1 MAARVD
7 SDSSELEFRMQAHIK
22 PNVLKQVTEMVMLG
36 ILQPLDQSLMSAL
49 FWETDGDGIT
59 TKRFSRNSLAKLLN
73 TTAWLVRRALRRL
86 ESVGLLARAD
96 RPYKGKGTIWKVV
109 GKAIYKKIKQRE
121 SQRKQHRAQKRR
133 GKRSYARLE
142 GQTVRRTV
150 KKAAPPKPAPVF
162 VEPELSDEEKRS
174 MAEFEQARE
183 AGGTGGVLA
192 LLKKKLRGG

>member
-1 MAARVD
+1 
-7 SDSSELEFRMQAHIK
+7 MQVSIK
-22 PNVLKQVTEMVMLG
+22 PNVLKQVSELVMLG
-36 ILQPLDQSLMSAL
+36 VLQPLDQSLMSAL
-49 FWETDGDGIT
+49 FWNTDGDGIT
-59 TKRFSRNSLAKLLN
+59 TKRYSRNSLAKLLN
-73 TTAWLVRRALRRL
+73 TTVWLVRGALRRL

-96 RPYKGKGTIWKVV
+96 RPYKGKGTIWQVV

-142 GQTVRRTV
+142 GQTVR
-150 KKAAPPKPAPVF
+150 KSYSKPKPAPVC

-174 MAEFEQARE
+174 MAEFEQARD

-192 LLKKKLRGG
+192 LLKKKLRGGK

>member
-1 MAARVD
+1 
-7 SDSSELEFRMQAHIK
+7 MQVSIK
-22 PNVLKQVTEMVMLG
+22 PNVLKQVSEMVMLG
-36 ILQPLDQSLMSAL
+36 VLQPLDQSLMSAL
-49 FWETDGDGIT
+49 FWNTDGDGIT
-59 TKRFSRNSLAKLLN
+59 TKRYSRNSLAKLLN
-73 TTAWLVRRALRRL
+73 TTVWLVRGALRRL

-96 RPYKGKGTIWKVV
+96 RPYKGKGTIWQVV

-142 GQTVRRTV
+142 GQTVR
-150 KKAAPPKPAPVF
+150 KSYSKPKPAPVF

-174 MAEFEQARE
+174 MAEFEQARD

-192 LLKKKLRGG
+192 LLKKKLRGGK

>member
-1 MAARVD
+1 MVSRVD

-22 PNVLKQVTEMVMLG
+22 PNVLQQCSQLLEEGRIKA
-36 ILQPLDQSLMSAL
+36 LDSAL
-49 FWETDGDGIT
+49 MNHLFFNTDGNGVT
-59 TKRFSRNSLAKLLN
+59 VKRYSRNTLARILN
-73 TTAWLVRRALRRL
+73 TSVHYIRAALRRL

-96 RPYKGKGTIWKVV
+96 RPYKGKGTIWQVV

-150 KKAAPPKPAPVF
+150 HKPKPVPVF
-162 VEPELSDEEKRS
+162 VEPEMTEQEKANI
-174 MAEFEQARE
+174 AEFEKARE
-183 AGGTGGVLA
+183 TGGTSSMFE
-192 LLKKKLRGG
+192 LLKQKLRGGK